1 MRQGGVDYV
10 RHGSWGWKTDSCIR
24 AHTPTQPPTVSI
36 QSLRTPNPGDH
47 HQCKVVSF
55 KFDDSW
61 WAGVSIDLGCGE
73 VKGHMH
79 LSTGHGCATL
89 PVPPQA
95 AWNTSMPPGLRP
107 RLGSGLPLPP
117 AQHVFDRLHRQYV
130 TPSGMVDCGQHQH
143 APGLWPSSR

>member
-1 MRQGGVDYV
+1 MYPPYILAIIGVYSLCPSLLARGGYMSFAIDLYP
-10 RHGSWGWKTDSCIR
+10 RRPSP
-24 AHTPTQPPTVSI
+24 A
-36 QSLRTPNPGDH
+36 
-47 HQCKVVSF
+47 KVVSF

-117 AQHVFDRLHRQYV
+117 AQHVFDRLHREYV